1 MRFLHLDL
9 GAWMA
14 AAFAALV
21 IVRWRLRRPFAASTT
36 VGWIDRASR
45 ASMFRR
51 LPLLTL
57 AAALALTACALMDP
71 VLPYSESEVRSRG
84 LDIVVVLDLSSSMQ
98 EPMERV
104 RPPRTLANLTFSN
117 RDRTMTALTMAPQGK
132 TRLEATKDAIKSFV
146 SHRRDDRI
154 GLVVFSDNPYVV
166 SPLTFDHDYLVRYID
181 LVDDQILRGE
191 GMTAIGDGLALANFL
206 LARQTATSERRSRV
220 IVLFTD
226 GENNRGRDP
235 VEVLKES
242 EAAAVRVHMVG
253 VDLEEEVKYKR
264 DVQRLVGTVR
274 RHGGRYFDANT
285 VRDLDTASRAIDSLE
300 KGFLTNKVYVRDAP
314 VYQWF
319 AFPALIFL
327 VLTIGLKAVPYFVDQ
342 T

>member
-1 MRFLHLDL
+1 MRFLNPQL
-9 GAWMA
+9 GWLLA
-14 AAFAALV
+14 AALAAV
-21 IVRWRLRRPFAASTT
+21 AVVRWRVRRAFVASTS
-36 VGWIDRASR
+36 VSSVDRWSRASR

-51 LPLLTL
+51 LPFLML
-57 AAALALTACALMDP
+57 AAALVLTVFALMDP
-71 VLPYSESEVRSRG
+71 VLPYSESEVQSRG

-104 RPPRTLANLTFSN
+104 PPPRSMASLTFSN
-117 RDRTMTALTMAPQGK
+117 RDTSMTMAPRGK
-132 TRLEATKDAIKSFV
+132 TRLEATKDAIKTFV

-166 SPLTFDHDYLVRYID
+166 SPLTFDHEYLIQYID

-206 LARQTATSERRSRV
+206 LARQAASDRRNRV

-242 EAAAVRVHMVG
+242 EAAAIHVHMVG
-253 VDLEEEVKYKR
+253 VDLEEEVKVKR
-264 DVQRLVGTVR
+264 DVQRLVGTVQR
-274 RHGGRYFDANT
+274 FGGRYFDANT
-285 VRDLDTASRAIDSLE
+285 VRELDTASRAIDALE
-300 KGFLTNKVYVRDAP
+300 KGYLTNKVYVRDAP

-319 AFPALIFL
+319 ALPAVVCMALA
-327 VLTIGLKAVPYFVDQ
+327 IGLKAVPYFIDQ